1 MSCKNVVSSAL
12 TLVAVLGLGIG
23 AQAMT
28 SSVGGP
34 ERDAFDRPLV
44 LRESPRSDATERAFG
59 WLDGRPADAIIDF
72 ISATSAF
79 GFPLDGPG
87 EDEANGALHLGG
99 NAGLLSW
106 QTLVGLGSLD
116 RAGANEILPIGIED
130 LGFTGVESLT
140 VSLLASGA
148 LDRHE
153 LEENFGAA
161 RAPGTTR
168 LRNARRSNGA
178 GFEKRRTH

>member
-12 TLVAVLGLGIG
+12 ALVAVLGFGIG
-23 AQAMT
+23 TQAMT

-44 LRESPRSDATERAFG
+44 LRESPRSDVTKSAFEC
-59 WLDGRPADAIIDF
+59 LDGTLADGIIDF
-72 ISATSAF
+72 LSAAPAF
-79 GFPLDGPG
+79 GFPLDVLG

-153 LEENFGAA
+153 LEENFRGA
-161 RAPGTTR
+161 RDPGTAR
-168 LRNARRSNGA
+168 LRNARRWNGA

>member
-1 MSCKNVVSSAL
+1 MSSRNVVSSAL
-12 TLVAVLGLGIG
+12 ALVAVLGFGIG
-23 AQAMT
+23 TQAMT

-44 LRESPRSDATERAFG
+44 LRESPRSDDTQSALEY
-59 WLDGRPADAIIDF
+59 LDDRLADGIIDF
-72 ISATSAF
+72 ISAAPAF
-79 GFPLDGPG
+79 GFPLDGLAEG
-87 EDEANGALHLGG
+87 EANGALHLGG

-130 LGFTGVESLT
+130 LGFSGAESLS
-140 VSLLASGA
+140 VSLLASGT

-153 LEENFGAA
+153 LEENFRAA
-161 RAPGTTR
+161 RVPGTAR

-178 GFEKRRTH
+178 GFEARRTH

>member
-1 MSCKNVVSSAL
+1 MSCKNVVSSSLA
-12 TLVAVLGLGIG
+12 LVAVLGFGIG
-23 AQAMT
+23 TQAMT

-44 LRESPRSDATERAFG
+44 LRESPRSDAAARAFQC
-59 WLDGRPADAIIDF
+59 LDGRLADAIIDF

-79 GFPLDGPG
+79 GFPLDGLG

-116 RAGANEILPIGIED
+116 RAGANEILPMGIED

-140 VSLLASGA
+140 VSLLASGS

-153 LEENFGAA
+153 LDENFRAA
-161 RAPGTTR
+161 RAPGTT
-168 LRNARRSNGA
+168 LPRNARR
-178 GFEKRRTH
+178 TH